1 MTDLDEEHCDLGDN
15 ENTAGTDIGT
25 QKNPRASLEIIVG
38 SLHRLNNVDVVGRV
52 SKEKKETDKIQDSTL
67 LWVQKQEIDR
77 RSRD

>member
-52 SKEKKETDKIQDSTL
+52 ILELRKPTSIIGNHS
-67 LWVQKQEIDR
+67 
-77 RSRD
+77 S